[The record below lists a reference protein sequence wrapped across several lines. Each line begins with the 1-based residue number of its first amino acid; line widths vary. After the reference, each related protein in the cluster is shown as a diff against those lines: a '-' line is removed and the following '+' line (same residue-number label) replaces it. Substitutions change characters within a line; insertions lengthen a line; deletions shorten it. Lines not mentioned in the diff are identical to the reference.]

1 MSDATKIEAM
11 HRLLQDH
18 DGVASWQIIYD
29 TIERYYPEA
38 KRSDDWKA
46 GLRGVLYRD
55 MKNPDTAFKKLGI
68 GIFALKDRQYEE
80 TSLATIK
87 KDDERMHAHMEGVCI
102 ELGNLDE
109 YHTFTAD
116 KAAQFNGVPLKNLV
130 TLSELPPFTYGDILA
145 EARNIDVIFFDK
157 KDKPFPQ
164 RAYEVVDSIGTME
177 NAISRL
183 YQLEPFR
190 TKFYILAPPQFK
202 TKYDKVM
209 GREPYASHYTR
220 YDFIPYE
227 NFIAHY
233 DAKKLEEER
242 KTY

>member
-1 MSDATKIEAM
+1 MSDTTKIDAIKK
-11 HRLLQDH
+11 LLQDH
-18 DGVASWQIIYD
+18 DGVASWQVIYD

-46 GLRGVLYRD
+46 GIRGVLYRD
-55 MKNPDTAFKKLGI
+55 MDNNPNTVFKKLGI
-68 GIFALKDRQYEE
+68 GIFALKEYEE
-80 TSLATIK
+80 TPLATIK
-87 KDDERMHAHMEGVCI
+87 KDEQRMHAHMEGVCI

-116 KAAQFNGVPLKNLV
+116 KAAQFNGVSLEDIV
-130 TLSELPPFTYGDILA
+130 TLSQIPKFTYDHIVT
-145 EARNIDVIFFDK
+145 EAKKIDVIFFDK

-164 RAYEVVDSIGTME
+164 KAYEVVDSIGTME

-190 TKFYILAPPQFK
+190 TKFYILAPPKFK

-209 GREPYASHYTR
+209 GREPYASHHAR

-227 NFIAHY
+227 KFIAHY

>member
-1 MSDATKIEAM
+1 MSDTTKIDAIKK
-11 HRLLQDH
+11 LLQDH
-18 DGVASWQIIYD
+18 DGVASWQVIYD

-46 GLRGVLYRD
+46 GIRGVLYRD
-55 MKNPDTAFKKLGI
+55 MDKNPNTVFKKLGI
-68 GIFALKDRQYEE
+68 GIFALKEYEE
-80 TSLATIK
+80 TPLATIK
-87 KDDERMHAHMEGVCI
+87 KDEQRMHAHMEGVCI

-116 KAAQFNGVPLKNLV
+116 KAAQFNGVSLEDIV
-130 TLSELPPFTYGDILA
+130 TLSQIPEFTYDHIVT
-145 EARNIDVIFFDK
+145 EAKKIDVIFFDK

-164 RAYEVVDSIGTME
+164 KAYEVVDSIGTME

-190 TKFYILAPPQFK
+190 TKFYILAPPKFK

-209 GREPYASHYTR
+209 GREPYASHHAR

-227 NFIAHY
+227 KFIAHY